1 MRKRSNPDSE
11 QNIKRID
18 TKQRAKKQTHGFQ
31 VHFVRGSSTGT
42 RMFSDAVYGGKE
54 QARKAARKYRREVMG
69 DLPPRTTLAR
79 SASAKARKAAEE
91 KIQAGHAEALTWMFV
106 RRGAALRVG
115 VPAFDEARCKILRPC
130 LDPMRDS
137 LRQKEL
143 QGVDFGVGRRK
154 RPAAFATIEPDK
166 FLPRFLRGIQV
177 GDPP

>member
-69 DLPPRTTLAR
+69 DLPPRTTLSRA
-79 SASAKARKAAEE
+79 ASVGQRGQAAAKKTAA
-91 KIQAGHAEALTWMFV
+91 K
-106 RRGAALRVG
+106 
-115 VPAFDEARCKILRPC
+115 K
-130 LDPMRDS
+130 
-137 LRQKEL
+137 
-143 QGVDFGVGRRK
+143 
-154 RPAAFATIEPDK
+154 PAAK
-166 FLPRFLRGIQV
+166 KKR
-177 GDPP
+177 

>member
-79 SASAKARKAAEE
+79 GAAKARKASA
-91 KIQAGHAEALTWMFV
+91 KKT
-106 RRGAALRVG
+106 AAKKKSK
-115 VPAFDEARCKILRPC
+115 PAK
-130 LDPMRDS
+130 
-137 LRQKEL
+137 
-143 QGVDFGVGRRK
+143 RK
-154 RPAAFATIEPDK
+154 R
-166 FLPRFLRGIQV
+166 
-177 GDPP
+177 